1 MRRLT
6 TIAALAV
13 AALAATASSGA
24 AASPAR
30 TGILGVVPHTGR
42 AGAPAVHNLMSSAAV
57 HAATPTTLTFD
68 SSYETLINRYF
79 TDVATASAA
88 HATDNVYSVGTQ
100 YSGSNGS
107 VLYQSTFGGFYVDHD
122 PLPANGCNDTSGGH
136 TDPYCLTDG
145 QLQQEIQAAMTAKG
159 WSGDPAADPSHIFF
173 LMTPEGVGSCEFAGS
188 ASDFNPCSTNAY
200 CAYHSAF
207 GSQSD
212 AVIYANEPYLGA
224 DGGCT
229 DVGAGQ
235 GFPNDVQADTTI
247 NTISHE
253 HNESITDPL
262 GDGWIANDGE
272 EDGDLCAYIFGAAL
286 GGTGTGVY
294 NQAIN
299 NHHYSLQE
307 EYSNAD
313 SGCLQYAG
321 DPNAL
326 TPNVV
331 ENLPYLG
338 GPVIHT
344 NTTYAVYWLPT
355 AGNTTPPAV
364 TGTAAVNQTLTTTRG
379 TWSGGATGY
388 SIQWQR
394 CSAAGSGCAGIP
406 GATATTYKLST
417 ADAGHTVRSA
427 VTATNVNGPSQ
438 ASVSGF
444 TSVVVGSPLATRP
457 PKISGKVK
465 VGKRLTASRGTWTGP
480 PQTYRVQWLRCN
492 GGGSSCHTIKH
503 ATKSKYKLTKKDAK
517 HRLRVRVTASN
528 AVGKKAALSR
538 ATAKVPAAKKK

>member
-6 TIAALAV
+6 TIAALALV
-13 AALAATASSGA
+13 ALAVTASSGA
-24 AASPAR
+24 AASPTG
-30 TGILGVVPHTGR
+30 TGILGVVPHR
-42 AGAPAVHNLMSSAAV
+42 SQPAAPVHNLMSNAAV

-79 TDVATASAA
+79 TDVATDSGTAN
-88 HATDNVYSVGTQ
+88 NVYSVGTQ
-100 YSGSNGS
+100 YSGTNGA
-107 VLYQSTFGGFYVDHD
+107 VLYQSTFGGSYVDKD
-122 PLPANGCNDTSGGH
+122 PLPANGCDDTVIGH
-136 TDPYCLTDG
+136 FDPYCLTDS
-145 QLQQEIQAAMTAKG
+145 QLQQEIQAVMTAKG
-159 WSGDPAADPSHIFF
+159 WSGDPASNPTHIFF

-188 ASDFNPCSTNAY
+188 ASDSNPCSTNVF

-212 AVIYANEPYLGA
+212 AVVYANEPYLGA

-294 NQAIN
+294 NQTIN

-307 EYSNAD
+307 EYSNPPV
-313 SGCLQYAG
+313 SGCKHNSGGAPSPPQVA
-321 DPNAL
+321 
-326 TPNVV
+326 
-331 ENLPYLG
+331 ENLPYNG

-344 NTTYAVYWLPT
+344 NTTYAIYWLPT
-355 AGNTTPPAV
+355 AGNTIPPAV
-364 TGTAAVNQTLTTTRG
+364 TGTAAVNQTLTTTHG
-379 TWSGGATGY
+379 TWSGGATSY

-394 CSAAGSGCAGIP
+394 CSAAGTACANIP
-406 GATATTYKLST
+406 GATGTTYKQT
-417 ADAGHTVRSA
+417 ATDAGHTLRSA
-427 VTATNVNGPSQ
+427 VVATNVNGASQ
-438 ASVSGF
+438 AADSD
-444 TSVVVGSPLATRP
+444 TTATVVGSPVATKP

-465 VGKRLTASRGTWTGP
+465 VGKSLAASKGAWTGP
-480 PQTYRVQWLRCN
+480 PQTFRIQWLRCN
-492 GGGSSCHTIKH
+492 GGGASCKTIKH
-503 ATKSKYKLTKKDAK
+503 ATKSKYKVTKKDAK

-528 AVGKKAALSR
+528 AVGKKSALSR